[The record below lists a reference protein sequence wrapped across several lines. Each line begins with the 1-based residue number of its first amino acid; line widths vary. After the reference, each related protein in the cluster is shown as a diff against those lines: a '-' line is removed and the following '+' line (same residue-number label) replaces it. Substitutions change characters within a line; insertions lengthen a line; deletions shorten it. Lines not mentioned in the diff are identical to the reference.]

1 MKPRRLLSR
10 TSVSGYNRGM
20 IQPKRVFEL
29 LILPS
34 IWAMLVFAALQTK
47 RLVAGPE
54 LSVCGPWGCGPE
66 TGALLAMHSLWLAVL
81 GPPLIYFPLR
91 MNLTCRS
98 IYRLAM
104 GLVAFGAVG
113 MLITIAWQWLVWL
126 PRAGVWSKDYIWQ
139 RCGFAIATMVDLP
152 LIPAV
157 ILGGVLCCFSAVRA
171 ETRRCKIR
179 TAENSSNDKKVVSD
193 G

>member
-1 MKPRRLLSR
+1 
-10 TSVSGYNRGM
+10 M
-20 IQPKRVFEL
+20 IPPKRVVEL
-29 LILPS
+29 LILPTL
-34 IWAMLVFAALQTK
+34 WGMLVFVALQTK
-47 RLVAGPE
+47 LLVPGPE
-54 LSVCGPWGCGPE
+54 LSICGPWGCGPE

-81 GPPLIYFPLR
+81 VPPLIYFPLR
-91 MNLTCRS
+91 MNLSCKS

-113 MLITIAWQWLVWL
+113 MSTIIAWQWLVWL
-126 PRAGVWSKDYIWQ
+126 PRAGAWSKDYIWQ
-139 RCGFAIATMVDLP
+139 RCGFVIATMVDFP

-171 ETRRCKIR
+171 KARRCKIR
-179 TAENSSNDKKVVSD
+179 TAKNSSNDKKVVSV